1 MSYVIKSGESYMK
14 FMQNSSPAKVDTVLK
29 ATIFSTSEDANKRIG
44 DIPKKMREDLTVC
57 KLEEPH
63 VVQTANYLPFTLGET
78 KEWLTKI
85 ECVLRN
91 IQSSKHSLEKEVRD
105 IELEILDIEHFGE
118 LYNVS
123 GSEGYNLFRRISNLR
138 RERREIKDKLLVI
151 DNLANAS
158 INQLVSGDIRRSM
171 NGLERREYKPRIA
184 KDLFERKR
192 KKCLT
197 CT

>member
-1 MSYVIKSGESYMK
+1 
-14 FMQNSSPAKVDTVLK
+14 
-29 ATIFSTSEDANKRIG
+29 
-44 DIPKKMREDLTVC
+44 MREDLTVC

-78 KEWLTKI
+78 KDWLTKI
-85 ECVLRN
+85 ECGLRN
-91 IQSSKHSLEKEVRD
+91 IQSSKHSLEKRMRD

-118 LYNVS
+118 FYNVS
-123 GSEGYNLFRRISNLR
+123 GCEGYKLFKRISDLR

-151 DNLANAS
+151 DNLANSS

-171 NGLERREYKPRIA
+171 SALGRREYKPRIA
-184 KDLFERKR
+184 KELFERKR
-192 KKCLT
+192 EKCLT